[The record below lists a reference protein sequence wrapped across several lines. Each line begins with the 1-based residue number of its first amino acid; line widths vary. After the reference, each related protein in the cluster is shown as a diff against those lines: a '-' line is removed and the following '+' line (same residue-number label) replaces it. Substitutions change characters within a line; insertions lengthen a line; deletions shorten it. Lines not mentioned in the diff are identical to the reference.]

1 MKNLKGFST
10 LAVLGIVLGLIVL
23 GGIGYMA
30 TRPSTTDEA
39 NRIKEPAIS
48 WKFENAGEKENI
60 PYTKVSVTIN
70 GTIHEMGSYQGSC
83 AEIGATGG
91 VDGKGLLAGE
101 LSAAQCWFAGGGDE
115 IGVFA
120 NEGGGLDLMVGAL
133 SEGIE
138 GGESF
143 RGDFKVKEII

>member
-1 MKNLKGFST
+1 MMTGKTIGVLI
-10 LAVLGIVLGLIVL
+10 AVSVIAI
-23 GGIGYMA
+23 GGAAYFITQPAGDKTA
-30 TRPSTTDEA
+30 TQ
-39 NRIKEPAIS
+39 EPTIA
-48 WKFENAGEKENI
+48 WQFVDAGEKENI
-60 PYTKVSVTIN
+60 PYTAVSVTVN
-70 GTIHEMGSYQGSC
+70 GKAHLIGQFQGSC
-83 AEIGATGG
+83 SEVGATGG

-120 NEGGGLDLMVGAL
+120 VEDGGLELMVGAL

-143 RGDFKVKEII
+143 RGDFVIKPEFRL